1 MAIQGTSLRALEND
15 WYRTR
20 SGEPVNAPLSQ
31 HQYGYWRSKGSKTEQ
46 EWLQTVGSSTSI
58 DLYELWSRA
67 CDAQS
72 VTVGDSID
80 ECKYL
85 FFTSV
90 ASGTNP

>member
-1 MAIQGTSLRALEND
+1 MAIQGTSLRAIEND

-20 SGEPVNAPLSQ
+20 SACTVSAPLSQ
-31 HQYGYWRSKGSKTEQ
+31 HQYEYWTSKGALNER
-46 EWLQTVGSSTSI
+46 EWLQIVGSSTSN
-58 DLYELWSRA
+58 DPYELWSRA

-72 VTVGDSID
+72 VTVGKSID
-80 ECKYL
+80 ECKYN